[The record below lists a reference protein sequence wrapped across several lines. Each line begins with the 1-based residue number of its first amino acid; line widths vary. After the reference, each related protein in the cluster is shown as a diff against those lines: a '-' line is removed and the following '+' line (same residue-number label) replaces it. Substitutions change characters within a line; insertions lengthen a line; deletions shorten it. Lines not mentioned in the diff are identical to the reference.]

1 MAIEKITDAE
11 IVDLDYFVE
20 NDVKLTSG
28 PGEVPKKTATKKVNP
43 AKKKTTSNEPEV
55 VDTHSID
62 SYYAAFSLPP
72 CVIKRVTRNVQE

>member
-43 AKKKTTSNEPEV
+43 AKKKTTS
-55 VDTHSID
+55 
-62 SYYAAFSLPP
+62 
-72 CVIKRVTRNVQE
+72 K